1 MAPKKAKKTKQ
12 QLEEERKQAEE
23 AARLA
28 QEEQLRLEAQE
39 QARQAAEEE
48 KRQQLIQV
56 QTEQEDARLASE
68 REQLVEAFAALDAK
82 CAQERQLQ
90 REAESWERT
99 LQCSP
104 LPDISDAPGL
114 HAYFAEATSRQH
126 KDITSV
132 LHTCQEYCT
141 LIRQS
146 QQQRLAALQTGD
158 ENLQQHCQKC
168 VQQWRGVMNDAID
181 AYTACIL
188 QCDKFG
194 AERLILQNMEDYQ
207 EDASGIQVFSQTS
220 SLKYGLWINTTK
232 NPRLKAV
239 EFPQLGISLEIPK
252 LIALA
257 SVAVRVQWRESDEHL
272 EECTTN
278 LMAMGGVLHLDIL
291 SLPMPA
297 CQSNGWTLRAVTP
310 DTQFIHRLAY
320 PMPPAGADPETW
332 VPEEEPQPIGISI
345 ALPHGSILPGT
356 SPQAAFWDGKAQAW
370 STEGMSGGN
379 SSDASGVVAFHSK
392 TVGRFAVV
400 SERTGLLPY
409 QEWHVRP
416 TGGQFGAEATV
427 AIQTSNPEMALGF
440 QVTKQGIQLVE
451 PRIRRLDSVRGR
463 TFSAASALLFELM
476 QLGVYLVPQLRDA
489 GPAGL
494 GLKAPEV
501 ARAMCDDVA
510 LLASTHLITG
520 SRWNK
525 QMGPEVCLC
534 RISKVVDWT
543 EGGRTEAAH
552 VKRIFSREH
561 SSGPHQVSALM
572 RRGVKGVA
580 FADALDKNKDCPAVP
595 EYGMPEY
602 DSKPLGRLYASMP
615 ALLSSTAALQEVAE
629 DTGSAPEAVL
639 ICLTFLVYSIA
650 DTAKEAF
657 YEKFQSVPRAPE
669 NV

>member
-1 MAPKKAKKTKQ
+1 M
-12 QLEEERKQAEE
+12 
-23 AARLA
+23 
-28 QEEQLRLEAQE
+28 
-39 QARQAAEEE
+39 
-48 KRQQLIQV
+48 IQV
-56 QTEQEDARLASE
+56 HTEQENARLASE
-68 REQLVEAFAALDAK
+68 REQLVEAFAALGAK
-82 CAQERQLQ
+82 CAQERRLQ

-104 LPDISDAPGL
+104 LPDISDPPGL
-114 HAYFAEATSRQH
+114 HAYFAEAASRQH
-126 KDITSV
+126 KDVASV

-141 LIRQS
+141 LIRES
-146 QQQRLAALQTGD
+146 QQHWLAALQSGD
-158 ENLQQHCQKC
+158 EPLQQHCRKC
-168 VQQWRGVMNDAID
+168 VQQWQGVMSDAID
-181 AYTACIL
+181 AHTAC
-188 QCDKFG
+188 
-194 AERLILQNMEDYQ
+194 ILQNMEDYQ
-207 EDASGIQVFSQTS
+207 EDASGIQVFSQTG

-232 NPRLKAV
+232 NPRLKSV

-257 SVAVRVQWRESDEHL
+257 SVAVRVQWREADQDL

-291 SLPMPA
+291 SLPVPA
-297 CQSNGWTLRAVTP
+297 SKSNGWTLRASTP

-345 ALPHGSILPGT
+345 NLPPGSILPGT
-356 SPQAAFWDGKAQAW
+356 NPQAASWDGKAQAW
-370 STEGMSGGN
+370 STEGMSGMN

-416 TGGQFGAEATV
+416 TGGQFGAEAMV

-451 PRIRRLDSVRGR
+451 PRIRRLETVRGR

-494 GLKAPEV
+494 GMKAPEV

-510 LLASTHLITG
+510 LLASTHLIMG

-534 RISKVVDWT
+534 RMSKVVDWI

-561 SSGPHQVSALM
+561 SSGPHQVSVLM
-572 RRGVKGVA
+572 RRGTKGVA
-580 FADALDKNKDCPAVP
+580 FADALDKNKDCPTVP

-602 DSKPLGRLYASMP
+602 DSKPLGRLHASIP
-615 ALLSSTAALQEVAE
+615 ALLSASAALQEVPE
-629 DTGSAPEAVL
+629 DTESAPEAP
-639 ICLTFLVYSIA
+639 
-650 DTAKEAF
+650 
-657 YEKFQSVPRAPE
+657 SVRR
-669 NV
+669 